1 MQKAHET
8 NTRTPQ
14 ELIQLITLKN
24 GQYILHFQ
32 QPIMQCLVILKHIK
46 KFAKTYHIKI
56 SVFFL
61 GEFSQQSYK
70 GIFLEKIGSSCHIMR
85 EKNLKWSH
93 LENRFRQVAIL

>member
-32 QPIMQCLVILKHIK
+32 QPIIQCFVILKHIK

-61 GEFSQQSYK
+61 GEFSQPSKKKKVWKLQRDFVGKNGLKSPHYEGK
-70 GIFLEKIGSSCHIMR
+70 KSKVATFR
-85 EKNLKWSH
+85 E
-93 LENRFRQVAIL
+93 

>member
-32 QPIMQCLVILKHIK
+32 QPIMQCFVIFKHIK

-56 SVFFL
+56 SVF
-61 GEFSQQSYK
+61 K
-70 GIFLEKIGSSCHIMR
+70 
-85 EKNLKWSH
+85 KNLKWPH
-93 LENRFRQVAIL
+93 LENRIWQVAIL